1 MEVVS
6 SFLILWY
13 LAQVKAEQT
22 GCYSSWDCAQKGF
35 GYPQPMTTPLLL
47 RLLKMQES
55 KWIWTSISGS
65 FGILHINFPC
75 RAVEYCMLE
84 VLKGRT
90 WESPGQAH
98 PYTHGALH
106 KGWTGMPA
114 QITEVFHQEWGDD
127 PFLQADFCTQNFI
140 CVFVGGSEVE
150 DINTFAN

>member
-1 MEVVS
+1 MVAFW
-6 SFLILWY
+6 SFVAWHRWKL
-13 LAQVKAEQT
+13 EQI
-22 GCYSSWDCAQKGF
+22 GCYSNCDRAQKGF
-35 GYPQPMTTPLLL
+35 SYPQPVTVPLLL

-55 KWIWTSISGS
+55 RWIWTSISDI
-65 FGILHINFPC
+65 FGILNMNFPHS
-75 RAVEYCMLE
+75 AVERCMLE

-98 PYTHGALH
+98 PYTHGVLY
-106 KGWTGMPA
+106 KGWAGMPA
-114 QITEVFHQEWGDD
+114 LIPEVFHYEWDD